1 MGKINYLFLFLFF
14 ISFQEL
20 YSTTSVEKS
29 SSVIAFSIIQLE
41 KIKID
46 STIIISYN
54 DSILKSFYKKN
65 AYEVAWDSKVN
76 RDFVLNEITQSSQE
90 GLEPNDYFVVY
101 LNRFES
107 KFDSLSS
114 EHRIEYDIQMT
125 QSFQKYISHLNKG
138 KLNPYNLYDD
148 WDLGK
153 KTVDVNA
160 LLFECFEKNNFAEII
175 ERQKP
180 QLKIYQ
186 QLKWALKKLNEFPDT
201 DIDQIDPREKFKPNT
216 SSKSIPNIKKKLTY
230 WGDLK
235 NDSIFTKTY
244 TKETL
249 KAVKQ
254 FQKRHGLQ
262 ADGVIGKGTIEALN
276 YSKNQRIEQIVVNME
291 RLRWLPNDLGNHY
304 LLVNLPDYML
314 TVYKDNDSLFSN
326 KIVIGKDTRKTPLL
340 SSKLTNIILNPNW
353 TVPPTILKEDVFPE
367 ALKSRSA
374 FSRKGLHI
382 FDSKNREISASNWRM
397 SDAKKYRYVQNPS
410 KNNSLGLMKIN
421 FNNNYAVYLHDTNH
435 RDYFKKNF
443 RALSSGCVRVEHPL
457 ELAEHIINDSLDW
470 NLEKIHEVTT
480 NAKTLKTTSI
490 DIVESIFVHFIYTT
504 SWMEN
509 NLLQFREDMYCL
521 DAELFA
527 KLRY

>member
-1 MGKINYLFLFLFF
+1 
-14 ISFQEL
+14 
-20 YSTTSVEKS
+20 
-29 SSVIAFSIIQLE
+29 
-41 KIKID
+41 
-46 STIIISYN
+46 
-54 DSILKSFYKKN
+54 
-65 AYEVAWDSKVN
+65 
-76 RDFVLNEITQSSQE
+76 
-90 GLEPNDYFVVY
+90 
-101 LNRFES
+101 
-107 KFDSLSS
+107 
-114 EHRIEYDIQMT
+114 
-125 QSFQKYISHLNKG
+125 
-138 KLNPYNLYDD
+138 
-148 WDLGK
+148 
-153 KTVDVNA
+153 
-160 LLFECFEKNNFAEII
+160 
-175 ERQKP
+175 
-180 QLKIYQ
+180 
-186 QLKWALKKLNEFPDT
+186 
-201 DIDQIDPREKFKPNT
+201 
-216 SSKSIPNIKKKLTY
+216 
-230 WGDLK
+230 
-235 NDSIFTKTY
+235 
-244 TKETL
+244 
-249 KAVKQ
+249 
-254 FQKRHGLQ
+254 
-262 ADGVIGKGTIEALN
+262 
-276 YSKNQRIEQIVVNME
+276 
-291 RLRWLPNDLGNHY
+291 
-304 LLVNLPDYML
+304 ML